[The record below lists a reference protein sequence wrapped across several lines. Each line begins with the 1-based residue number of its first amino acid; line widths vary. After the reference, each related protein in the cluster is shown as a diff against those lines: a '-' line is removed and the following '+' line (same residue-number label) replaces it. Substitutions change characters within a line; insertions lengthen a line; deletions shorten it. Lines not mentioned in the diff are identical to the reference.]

1 MTLAERANPGAFVR
15 LLDWTPPAAGAEVM
29 GTGIVSVALSLDGSE
44 TLSRIL
50 LVIAGLTWLALAA
63 IIPLRAWRFRERVR
77 AEVRTP
83 AALTSVAGAA
93 VLGVRLAMLGWT
105 CGTDWLLVIA
115 VVPFVLGLAFY
126 VFAIARFDLRQL
138 TAGHGDTG

>member
-77 AEVRTP
+77 AD
-83 AALTSVAGAA
+83 AASSSRATGRRASTSFARVWVWIAVAVWA
-93 VLGVRLAMLGWT
+93 VVLVAMLYRGIET
-105 CGTDWLLVIA
+105 
-115 VVPFVLGLAFY
+115 
-126 VFAIARFDLRQL
+126 AR
-138 TAGHGDTG
+138 

>member
-63 IIPLRAWRFRERVR
+63 IIPLRAWHFRERVR

-105 CGTDWLLVIA
+105 CG
-115 VVPFVLGLAFY
+115 P
-126 VFAIARFDLRQL
+126 
-138 TAGHGDTG
+138 TGCS

>member
-77 AEVRTP
+77 ADLLVLARDGEARLGFARVWVWI
-83 AALTSVAGAA
+83 AVAVWA
-93 VLGVRLAMLGWT
+93 VVLVAMLYR
-105 CGTDWLLVIA
+105 GTET
-115 VVPFVLGLAFY
+115 
-126 VFAIARFDLRQL
+126 AR
-138 TAGHGDTG
+138 